1 MISTWTKESNII
13 NGLFEI
19 HITVDDSD
27 MHKFRHYCL
36 DKKLKPIMAVSETKS
51 ATKSQLMFSKYKN
64 GTTEEVLDKA
74 FSMAAD
80 MNKEGISI
88 TRIKVE
94 SMGSNEGVPKVRSE
108 ENKKHSE
115 YFEYH
120 IKIPIDKS
128 EEYMNLK
135 TLIET
140 YSNTI
145 KLLEPNVESVEPA
158 ERPIEYCAHN
168 GIKIFL
174 SFNAFKKTIDQLITI
189 RIPGYLGATEAI
201 KIKDDFMSYAKSNG
215 VHTNEGIQFE
225 YCVYDS
231 NLLLD

>member
-1 MISTWTKESNII
+1 MTSTWTKETNKI

-19 HITVDDSD
+19 HITVDASD

-36 DKKLKPIMAVSETKS
+36 DKKLKPIMAVSES
-51 ATKSQLMFSKYKN
+51 SKSQLMFSKYKN
-64 GTTEEVLDKA
+64 GKTTEVLDKA

-94 SMGSNEGVPKVRSE
+94 SMGSNEGVPKLRVE
-108 ENKKHSE
+108 DNKTHSE

-128 EEYMNLK
+128 EEYINLK
-135 TLIET
+135 NMIET
-140 YSNTI
+140 YSSTI
-145 KLLEPNVESVEPA
+145 KLLEP
-158 ERPIEYCAHN
+158 IDDL
-168 GIKIFL
+168 KIFL

-189 RIPGYLGATEAI
+189 RIPGYIGSSEAI
-201 KIKDDFMSYAKSNG
+201 KIKDDFMTYAKSNG

-225 YCVYDS
+225 YCIYDS
-231 NLLLD
+231 NMLLD